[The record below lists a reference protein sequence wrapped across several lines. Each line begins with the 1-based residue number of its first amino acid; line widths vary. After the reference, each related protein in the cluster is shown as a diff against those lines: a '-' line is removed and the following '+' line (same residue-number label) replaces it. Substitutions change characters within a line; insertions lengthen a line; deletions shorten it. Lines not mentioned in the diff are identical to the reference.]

1 MRFEPEL
8 VRTAVGEL
16 LERWAAGSISPSVGA
31 TFPLSAGDEAL
42 RMVAER
48 RSTGKV
54 VLLP

>member
-8 VRTAVGEL
+8 VRAAVGQL
-16 LERWAAGSISPSVGA
+16 LEQWTAGSITPSVGA
-31 TFPLSAGDEAL
+31 SLPLAEGGEAL
-42 RMVAER
+42 RLVAER